1 MSVGI
6 FCYIGPWKAIP
17 NVEVNIDRCR
27 NYCTEMWGPVRSAG
41 IWGNR
46 GKGSTSN
53 KKTTITN
60 CFALYKSQNNT
71 GRSWFPIAYRHT
83 ANEKLTGSNNYYM
96 QLDMSFDG
104 YSGIAGLQEGLGR
117 TNVTGGWSQGTNESE
132 VGGGATTD
140 VKAHRLYAGVDSGAN
155 AAQDGDNFYHF
166 FAMLPKISSDGRPAR
181 RTL

>member
-1 MSVGI
+1 M
-6 FCYIGPWKAIP
+6 
-17 NVEVNIDRCR
+17 
-27 NYCTEMWGPVRSAG
+27 
-41 IWGNR
+41 
-46 GKGSTSN
+46 
-53 KKTTITN
+53 
-60 CFALYKSQNNT
+60 YKSTNNT

-117 TNVTGGWSQGTNESE
+117 TNVTGGWTQGTNESE
-132 VGGGATTD
+132 AGGGATTD

-166 FAMLPKISSDGRPAR
+166 FAMLPKISNDGRPVVSMQAVKKSSSYIT
-181 RTL
+181 TLPAKASRKLRLCVISLQRMPRI